1 MERPATTRTT
11 RPRSVPRKIRVPSN
25 VGTVTLSPVKIAF
38 ARILARSA
46 GESVEISAAA
56 LATVHISVTLTSGR
70 RMLVVTTVIPLAAPS
85 GAQGLIQRLTS
96 VSMLSMTSRVV
107 SPDPLPFTA
116 DVERDIH
123 HADGHANW

>member
-85 GAQGLIQRLTS
+85 GAQGPIQRLTS

-116 DVERDIH
+116 DVEGDIR